1 MKFLFVT
8 AAMIVALLH
17 LHSQTIVKGEI
28 KDSKSNLPIEGA
40 TIFVTHTSVA
50 TSSDA
55 QGNFTL
61 KTKRPV
67 HSITVTSI
75 GYESKELQITNIT
88 TILSISLKSTSDS
101 LAPVEILGIRLP
113 QSINSLTESDLKRFS
128 GLGLQEAINTI
139 PGVIMQSRTPWGG

>member
-8 AAMIVALLH
+8 AAMIVALFH
-17 LHSQTIVKGEI
+17 LHSQTLVKGEI

-61 KTKRPV
+61 R
-67 HSITVTSI
+67 
-75 GYESKELQITNIT
+75 GYYP
-88 TILSISLKSTSDS
+88 STDNGRS
-101 LAPVEILGIRLP
+101 
-113 QSINSLTESDLKRFS
+113 NSENFA
-128 GLGLQEAINTI
+128 GLGYQLYLNNI
-139 PGVIMQSRTPWGG
+139 PVTDATGTTVMDDIDFLNIGKVEVIKGPSPLYGSYIAGAVNLYTPRSMPN